1 MNRDEFYQKLEEG
14 DLEVTFEKKTDGSIR
29 TMRCTANAPENE
41 KKEYDPKKASRPDT
55 LITVYDTEAK
65 GWRSFYA
72 DNIKEIKPLDT
83 NFGLLQE

>member
-1 MNRDEFYQKLEEG
+1 MNRDEFYSQLAEG

-29 TMRCTANAPENE
+29 TMKCTANAPESDRPE
-41 KKEYDPKKASRPDT
+41 IRKVSRPET

-72 DNIKEIKPLDT
+72 DNIKEIKPLGT

>member
-1 MNRDEFYQKLEEG
+1 MNRDEFYQKLAEG

-29 TMRCTANAPENE
+29 TMKCTANEPGSDGTEH
-41 KKEYDPKKASRPDT
+41 KKSSRPDT

-65 GWRSFYA
+65 GYRSFYS
-72 DNIKEIKPLDT
+72 DSIKEVKPLGT